1 MSAADYAYLA
11 VAISTLVAA
20 FAGAVRW
27 LVKHYLN
34 ELKPNGGDSL
44 KDRVIRLES
53 KVEAMYEILLKK

>member
-1 MSAADYAYLA
+1 MSAADYASLA

-27 LVKHYLN
+27 LVKHYLA

-44 KDRVIRLES
+44 KDRIIKLET
-53 KVEAMYEILLKK
+53 KLEAVYEILLKK

>member
-11 VAISTLVAA
+11 VAISTLVAT

-27 LVKHYLN
+27 LVKHYLT

>member
-1 MSAADYAYLA
+1 MSAADYAYFA

-27 LVKHYLN
+27 LVKHYLA

-44 KDRVIRLES
+44 KDRIIKLET
-53 KVEAMYEILLKK
+53 KLEAVYEILLKK

>member
-27 LVKHYLN
+27 LVKHYLA

-44 KDRVIRLES
+44 SDRVRRIEAKLET
-53 KVEAMYEILLKK
+53 LLELMNRR